1 MLAMRLKR
9 LEIKSQVEDDG
20 VGPVLS
26 SASSSGASG
35 GGASRPAHIRKI
47 ELLLEELV
55 PLLPRGRKVRV
66 LDLCNGDSFL
76 SARHER

>member
-9 LEIKSQVEDDG
+9 LEIKSQVEDG

-55 PLLPRGRKVRV
+55 PLLPCCPEEERFV
-66 LDLCNGDSFL
+66 FWT
-76 SARHER
+76 SATASRRCWR